1 MPGNLLMLLYI
12 TLQENFLN
20 NIRFCGLNHIM
31 SLFSCL
37 LILGLLLLLLLLLL
51 VLVLVVVVVKLWKIK
66 SSKEGP
72 VLV

>member
-1 MPGNLLMLLYI
+1 MMLYI

-51 VLVLVVVVVKLWKIK
+51 LVLVLVVVVVKL
-66 SSKEGP
+66 
-72 VLV
+72 

>member
-51 VLVLVVVVVKLWKIK
+51 LVLVLVVVVVKL
-66 SSKEGP
+66 
-72 VLV
+72 

>member
-20 NIRFCGLNHIM
+20 NIRCGLNHIM

-51 VLVLVVVVVKLWKIK
+51 LVLVLVVVVVKL
-66 SSKEGP
+66 
-72 VLV
+72 